1 MGWVSEGRGKDS
13 TGTLLAWTTGTKR
26 QYPSQLEIRRTNM
39 LAERS
44 VGTVL
49 NKTGVLCERPSVD
62 IL

>member
-13 TGTLLAWTTGTKR
+13 TETLLAWTTGTKK
-26 QYPSQLEIRRTNM
+26 YPPQLEIRRTNM